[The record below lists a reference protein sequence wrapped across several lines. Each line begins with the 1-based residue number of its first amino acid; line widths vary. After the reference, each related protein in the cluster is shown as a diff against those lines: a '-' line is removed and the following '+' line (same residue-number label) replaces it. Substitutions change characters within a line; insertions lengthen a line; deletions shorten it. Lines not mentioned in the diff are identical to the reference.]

1 MVTHAFRASS
11 RRRLALG
18 AAIAAA
24 AALTTWACD
33 KMPLVAPTGTVITL
47 YANNTVL
54 PVDGSIEITAVAIE
68 NGTAP
73 SAPAPTPAPGTGGT
87 TPGTTPGG
95 TTTGGSTAA
104 AGTPVQ
110 NGTVITFTTTL
121 GRIEPVEARTRNGQA
136 TVRLFA
142 GGNSGVASVRAFS
155 GGASSNELRINV
167 GAAAAKTVI
176 VSSTPQTLSSAGGT
190 ATISARVLDANGT
203 NLAGVPVTFTA
214 DNGTLSPS
222 TAITDSSGLAT
233 TQLTT
238 SRETKVTALITADVK
253 AEVTVKVNARI
264 GVTITP
270 PTTAPTAGLPASFT
284 IGVATDANV
293 QNVQVN
299 WGDGLVQNLGAV
311 SGNTTITHTYRS
323 EGDYTVTATARDASG
338 ETATV
343 STAVNVLP
351 QQPPA
356 VTITS
361 SDNSPNVGEIVTL
374 TASVSGASSTILSY
388 QWELGPGANPPTA
401 TTTSNR
407 LTVSWTTTGTK
418 IITVTVNQSSGP
430 VGIGQ
435 TAVNVIP

>member
-73 SAPAPTPAPGTGGT
+73 SAPAPTPAPGSGGT

-176 VSSTPQTLSSAGGT
+176 VSASPQTLGSAGGS
-190 ATISARVLDANGT
+190 ATIAARVLDANGS
-203 NLAGVPVTFTA
+203 NLGGVPVTFTA
-214 DNGTLSPS
+214 DNGTLSAS
-222 TAITDSSGLAT
+222 TTLTDASGVAAT
-233 TQLTT
+233 TLST
-238 SRETKVTALITADVK
+238 SRETKVTATVGADVK
-253 AEVTVKVNARI
+253 GEVTVKLNPRI
-264 GVTITP
+264 NVTITP
-270 PTTAPTAGLPASFT
+270 PTTQPTAGVSSTYT
-284 IGVATDANV
+284 IGVGTNANV
-293 QNVQVN
+293 TNVRVE
-299 WGDGLVQNLGAV
+299 WGDGSVQNLGAI
-311 SGNTTITHTYRS
+311 SGNATVTHTY
-323 EGDYTVTATARDASG
+323 GTDGNFTITATAFDASG
-338 ETATV
+338 STESV
-343 STAVNVLP
+343 SSSVSVLP
-351 QQPPA
+351 QQPPSVDVTVSNSNPRVGTEILVTARVTGA
-356 VTITS
+356 VSTITGYTFNFNDGTVLAGTS
-361 SDNSPNVGEIVTL
+361 NQARHTYR
-374 TASVSGASSTILSY
+374 TASTYL
-388 QWELGPGANPPTA
+388 
-401 TTTSNR
+401 
-407 LTVSWTTTGTK
+407 
-418 IITVTVNQSSGP
+418 ITVTVQTASGS
-430 VGIGQ
+430 IGQ
-435 TAVNVIP
+435 GQAQVVVNP